1 MSITDQM
8 TVIKGLSV
16 FALMMMLN
24 ACTEKNASG
33 GIGGSGFQV
42 ELTSDTSALIL
53 EDEGGAPL
61 SITKAEVYVRDIEL
75 DLPDDLSCEDLTGTL
90 TEATCS
96 SDEKVV
102 ISGPRV
108 INLITGTSRPSLSG
122 VVIPAGLYKRV
133 DIRLDDGKVNE
144 GLIMSGDPL
153 DDRTLVVEADLDT
166 LEVTTRLSLMLKF
179 NEDLRIEDPEGVYV
193 EDGEALLTQLNVAQW
208 FEDIDLASC
217 LSDREVERD
226 DGVLI
231 IDDDEQIEGVCAGIE
246 NMIKRHIKESGQ
258 LDKRAR

>member
-1 MSITDQM
+1 MSITDQKIL
-8 TVIKGLSV
+8 IKVLSM
-16 FALMMMLN
+16 FALTIMLS
-24 ACTEKNASG
+24 ACAEKNVSG

-42 ELTSDTSALIL
+42 ELTSDTSALTL
-53 EDEGGAPL
+53 EDEGGTPL

-90 TEATCS
+90 TEASCT
-96 SDEKVV
+96 SDQKVV

-108 INLITGTSRPSLSG
+108 INLITGSSRPSLSG

-133 DIRLDDGKVNE
+133 DIRLDDGKVNG

-153 DDRTLVVEADLDT
+153 DDKTLAVEADLN
-166 LEVTTRLSLMLKF
+166 LHEVTTRLSLMLKF

-193 EDGEALLTQLNVAQW
+193 EDGEALLTQLNVAHW
-208 FEDIDLASC
+208 FKNIDLASC
-217 LSDREVERD
+217 LNDLEVERD

-231 IDDDEQIEGVCAGIE
+231 IDDDEQLEGECAGIE

-258 LDKRAR
+258 LDKGVR